1 VAPASVRGYCGPW
14 SKQGRGLP
22 LEICWAIVA
31 LSETVEGFQEAVT
44 TPNNN
49 NNAPPPAAGILE
61 KTAAA
66 VIAPGK
72 NKVRRCKDLI

>member
-1 VAPASVRGYCGPW
+1 MVPGVS
-14 SKQGRGLP
+14 QGRGLP
-22 LEICWAIVA
+22 LEIRWAIVA
-31 LSETVEGFQEAVT
+31 FSETMEGFQEAVT

-66 VIAPGK
+66 VIPPGK